1 MAKTQSQDATRASLS
16 ALLDDARQELT
27 ASLQGL
33 TAEQMEI
40 PLPEGWSVKDILAHV
55 AMWNEVEL
63 ADMRRA
69 SRGDK
74 PALASFDSPL
84 VDKWNEVQ
92 FAVRKAFPLGQV
104 TRELM
109 ETRNALTEFLASLQD
124 GQLISGYIPVACM
137 HSARHDQRHAAQ
149 IRASRQ
155 KASI

>member
-1 MAKTQSQDATRASLS
+1 MTAPSSPTRVSTLS
-16 ALLDDARQELT
+16 LLDESRQELL
-27 ASLQGL
+27 ASFQGL
-33 TAEQMEI
+33 SQDQLQA

-104 TRELM
+104 TRELT
-109 ETRNALTEFLASLQD
+109 ERRNALTEFLGSLQD